1 MSLYRK
7 TLNILLI
14 LLKNSYQCFT
24 NSIENYFSMMKSRL
38 QKLDGLTHKE
48 LKNNIEKVI
57 KDIPKEKYENIIK
70 GTYNRT
76 KKYSKKSS
84 NRRKTLKNYL

>member
-14 LLKNSYQCFT
+14 LSKNYYQHFT

-57 KDIPKEKYENIIK
+57 KDIQKEK
-70 GTYNRT
+70 
-76 KKYSKKSS
+76 
-84 NRRKTLKNYL
+84 